1 MSTVIVSSDNSVVI
15 TTQEVTNI
23 IAGPTEAPS
32 VITTTSIGPQ
42 GLSAYQVAVQ
52 NGFVGTEQ
60 DYVESLQGNPRDL
73 VVTKGIGELAT
84 ITVDFSNRLQTD
96 QDISA
101 VTSLVAEP
109 SLTIGNIIFSNKT
122 ITFDVSGG
130 SLNSGHRLTM
140 TVGTTNPISTVSAS
154 IYLLNI

>member
-23 IAGPTEAPS
+23 VVGPTEVPS

-52 NGFVGTEQ
+52 NGFAGTEQ
-60 DYVESLQGNPRDL
+60 DWVDSVQGNPRDL
-73 VVTKGIGELAT
+73 VVTKGIGEVAT
-84 ITVDFSNRLQTD
+84 ITVDFSNRLSSGQL
-96 QDISA
+96 ISS
-101 VTSLVAEP
+101 VTSVVADP
-109 SLTIGNIIFSNKT
+109 VLTITGISFTSNT
-122 ITFDVSGG
+122 ISFTVSGG

-140 TVGTTNPISTVSAS
+140 TVVTTSPTSSITAS

>member
-23 IAGPTEAPS
+23 EVGPTEVPS
-32 VITTTSIGPQ
+32 VITTTGIGPQ

-84 ITVDFSNRLQTD
+84 LTVDFSNRLSANQNI
-96 QDISA
+96 IS
-101 VTSLVAEP
+101 VTSVVADPTLLIE
-109 SLTIGNIIFSNKT
+109 SITFSNKT

-140 TVGTTNPISTVSAS
+140 AVGTTNPVSTVSAS

>member
-84 ITVDFSNRLQTD
+84 LTVDFSNRLSVGQV
-96 QDISA
+96 ISS
-101 VTSLVAEP
+101 VTSVVADP
-109 SLTIGNIIFSNKT
+109 VLTITGISFTTTT
-122 ITFDVSGG
+122 ISFTVTGG
-130 SLNSGHRLTM
+130 SLNSGHKLTM
-140 TVGTTNPISTVSAS
+140 VVATTSPTSSITAS